1 MMRQSVRGVRA
12 RTAEQTSRAL
22 GGGRHEEPHPT
33 PAG

>member
-1 MMRQSVRGVRA
+1 MMRQRVRGA
-12 RTAEQTSRAL
+12 LAPAAAHTSRAL